1 MKNKIGFKV
10 YAALA
15 ILGVLYVVT
24 VLLDVMALGVIREY
38 NNNLGNVY
46 LKLEKSIGDTAS
58 SYQQIQLYA
67 NLIYLRKDSDHRM
80 TDASC

>member
-24 VLLDVMALGVIREY
+24 VLLDVMSLGVIREY
-38 NNNLGNVY
+38 NNNLGNS
-46 LKLEKSIGDTAS
+46 K
-58 SYQQIQLYA
+58 
-67 NLIYLRKDSDHRM
+67 
-80 TDASC
+80 